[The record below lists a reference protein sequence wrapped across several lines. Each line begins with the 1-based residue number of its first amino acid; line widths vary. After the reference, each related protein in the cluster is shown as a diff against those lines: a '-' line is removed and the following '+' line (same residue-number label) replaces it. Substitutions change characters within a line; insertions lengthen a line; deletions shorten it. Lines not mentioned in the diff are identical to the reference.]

1 MVDTYSNDESKT
13 ILESFTREL
22 YYRDKDAIMNNKD
35 NIFTIREIW
44 EKVLYSYDYS
54 HVERLIK
61 ETNKEQQQSD
71 IEFIGKTEEGRPAGQ
86 RASGSPP
93 GLGDLGSS

>member
-1 MVDTYSNDESKT
+1 MEDIFYSNDERKT

-44 EKVLYSYDYS
+44 EKVLYSYDFS

-61 ETNKEQQQSD
+61 EINKEEKQQSD
-71 IEFIGKTEEGRPAGQ
+71 IEFIGKIEEGRIRLTDHG
-86 RASGSPP
+86 RNKFV
-93 GLGDLGSS
+93 GL

>member
-1 MVDTYSNDESKT
+1 LENTFYSDEERKT

-61 ETNKEQQQSD
+61 EINKEEKQQSD
-71 IEFIGKTEEGRPAGQ
+71 IEFIGKIEEGRIRLTDHG
-86 RASGSPP
+86 RNKFV
-93 GLGDLGSS
+93 GL

>member
-1 MVDTYSNDESKT
+1 MENTFYSDEERKT

-44 EKVLYSYDYS
+44 EKVLYSYDFS

-61 ETNKEQQQSD
+61 EINKEEKQQSD
-71 IEFIGKTEEGRPAGQ
+71 IEFIGKIEEGRIRLTDHG
-86 RASGSPP
+86 RNKFV
-93 GLGDLGSS
+93 GL

>member
-1 MVDTYSNDESKT
+1 MENTFYSDEERKT

-61 ETNKEQQQSD
+61 EINKEEKQQSD
-71 IEFIGKTEEGRPAGQ
+71 IEFIGKIEEGRIRLTDHG
-86 RASGSPP
+86 RNKFV
-93 GLGDLGSS
+93 GL

>member
-1 MVDTYSNDESKT
+1 MKNTFYSDDERKT

-61 ETNKEQQQSD
+61 EISKEEKQ
-71 IEFIGKTEEGRPAGQ
+71 
-86 RASGSPP
+86 
-93 GLGDLGSS
+93 

>member
-1 MVDTYSNDESKT
+1 MENTFYSDEERKT

-35 NIFTIREIW
+35 NIFTIREIS

-61 ETNKEQQQSD
+61 EINKEEKQQSD
-71 IEFIGKTEEGRPAGQ
+71 IEFIGKIEEGRIRLTDHG
-86 RASGSPP
+86 RNKFV
-93 GLGDLGSS
+93 GL

>member
-1 MVDTYSNDESKT
+1 MENTFYSDEERKT

-54 HVERLIK
+54 RIERLIK
-61 ETNKEQQQSD
+61 ESNKEKQQSD
-71 IEFIGKTEEGRPAGQ
+71 IEFIGKIEEGKIRLTDHG
-86 RASGSPP
+86 RNKFV
-93 GLGDLGSS
+93 GL

>member
-1 MVDTYSNDESKT
+1 MEDIFYSNDERKT

-54 HVERLIK
+54 HVESLIK
-61 ETNKEQQQSD
+61 EINKEEKQQSD
-71 IEFIGKTEEGRPAGQ
+71 IEFIGKIEEGKIRLTDHG
-86 RASGSPP
+86 RNKFV
-93 GLGDLGSS
+93 GL

>member
-1 MVDTYSNDESKT
+1 MKNTFYSDDERKT

-61 ETNKEQQQSD
+61 EISKEEKQQSD
-71 IEFIGKTEEGRPAGQ
+71 IEFIGKIEEGRIRLTDHG
-86 RASGSPP
+86 RNKFV
-93 GLGDLGSS
+93 GL